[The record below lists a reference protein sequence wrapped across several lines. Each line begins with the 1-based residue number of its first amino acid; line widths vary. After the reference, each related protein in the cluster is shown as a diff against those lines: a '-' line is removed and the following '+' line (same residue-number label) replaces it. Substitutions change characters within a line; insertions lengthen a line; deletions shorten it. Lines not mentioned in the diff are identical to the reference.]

1 MNTHKH
7 ARLTFLRRLEM
18 VQQLIAHQVCVP
30 EAARAYGVTAPTV
43 RKWLGRF
50 LAQGQAGLADASSR
64 PTVSPR
70 AIAPAKALAIVE
82 LRRKRLTQARI
93 AQALGVSASTV
104 SRVLARAGLSH
115 LADLEPAEPVVRYE
129 HQAPGDLLHIDIK
142 KLGRIQRP
150 GHRVT
155 GNRRDTVEGAGWD
168 FVFVAIDDHARVA
181 FTDIHP
187 DERFPSAVQFL
198 KDAVAYYQRLGVTI
212 QRLLT
217 DNGSAFRSRAFAALC
232 HELGI
237 KHRFTRPYRP
247 QTNGKAERFIQSALR
262 EWAYAHTYQNS
273 QHRADA
279 MKSWLHHYNWHR
291 PHHRA
296 RCTHLQ
302 TQPGRIQPIDS
313 SQLEAVRVADV
324 QRQVLADVG
333 AVPIA
338 QIRVGAMRPHVQRR
352 AGTQLPAAAG
362 QFGIVRLAAEIDRVV
377 VRELVQVRGADI
389 RTQGRAAGQGE
400 IPAGAHAGPPLH
412 RRLAAARVDHLRLRL
427 DEPALRQLE
436 VIAGL
441 GTARIRCMRYIVV
454 VVAQPQRQ
462 VERHGLVDT
471 PQLADR
477 IDVEPAVVHISQVRA
492 QEPAFDPAV
501 HDVVVIH
508 AGARDAGV
516 GAQIEPPRVQ
526 APAMV
531 GAQRQVLHAQVERR
545 CVRRID
551 LEAVRA
557 AARPEGALVVAAAQI
572 ALALRQG
579 SHLGVEQQHRC
590 ALPHRHRPR
599 AARGDLGP
607 YRLLHLP
614 ARLPFEFALQ
624 PRTLRRRQR
633 RQPLRDLPGCQRLH
647 ILPQLRIRQA

>member
-50 LAQGQAGLADASSR
+50 LAQGQAGLAC
-64 PTVSPR
+64 VL
-70 AIAPAKALAIVE
+70 APDGLAPSDCAGQGAGY
-82 LRRKRLTQARI
+82 RGAAPQAADPSAHR
-93 AQALGVSASTV
+93 QALGVSASTV

-291 PHHRA
+291 PH
-296 RCTHLQ
+296 Q
-302 TQPGRIQPIDS
+302 GIGR
-313 SQLEAVRVADV
+313 
-324 QRQVLADVG
+324 
-333 AVPIA
+333 AVPIS
-338 QIRVGAMRPHVQRR
+338 
-352 AGTQLPAAAG
+352 
-362 QFGIVRLAAEIDRVV
+362 RLN
-377 VRELVQVRGADI
+377 
-389 RTQGRAAGQGE
+389 
-400 IPAGAHAGPPLH
+400 
-412 RRLAAARVDHLRLRL
+412 L
-427 DEPALRQLE
+427 DEYNLL
-436 VIAGL
+436 
-441 GTARIRCMRYIVV
+441 T
-454 VVAQPQRQ
+454 
-462 VERHGLVDT
+462 
-471 PQLADR
+471 
-477 IDVEPAVVHISQVRA
+477 VHS
-492 QEPAFDPAV
+492 
-501 HDVVVIH
+501 
-508 AGARDAGV
+508 
-516 GAQIEPPRVQ
+516 
-526 APAMV
+526 
-531 GAQRQVLHAQVERR
+531 
-545 CVRRID
+545 
-551 LEAVRA
+551 
-557 AARPEGALVVAAAQI
+557 
-572 ALALRQG
+572 
-579 SHLGVEQQHRC
+579 
-590 ALPHRHRPR
+590 
-599 AARGDLGP
+599 
-607 YRLLHLP
+607 
-614 ARLPFEFALQ
+614 
-624 PRTLRRRQR
+624 
-633 RQPLRDLPGCQRLH
+633 
-647 ILPQLRIRQA
+647 

>member
-93 AQALGVSASTV
+93 AQRWACQPAPSAASWPAPVCRTWPTW
-104 SRVLARAGLSH
+104 SRPSRA
-115 LADLEPAEPVVRYE
+115 VVRYE

-181 FTDIHP
+181 FTDIPP

-291 PHHRA
+291 PH
-296 RCTHLQ
+296 Q
-302 TQPGRIQPIDS
+302 GIGR
-313 SQLEAVRVADV
+313 
-324 QRQVLADVG
+324 
-333 AVPIA
+333 AVPIS
-338 QIRVGAMRPHVQRR
+338 
-352 AGTQLPAAAG
+352 
-362 QFGIVRLAAEIDRVV
+362 RLN
-377 VRELVQVRGADI
+377 
-389 RTQGRAAGQGE
+389 
-400 IPAGAHAGPPLH
+400 
-412 RRLAAARVDHLRLRL
+412 L
-427 DEPALRQLE
+427 DEYNLL
-436 VIAGL
+436 
-441 GTARIRCMRYIVV
+441 T
-454 VVAQPQRQ
+454 
-462 VERHGLVDT
+462 
-471 PQLADR
+471 
-477 IDVEPAVVHISQVRA
+477 VHS
-492 QEPAFDPAV
+492 
-501 HDVVVIH
+501 
-508 AGARDAGV
+508 
-516 GAQIEPPRVQ
+516 
-526 APAMV
+526 
-531 GAQRQVLHAQVERR
+531 
-545 CVRRID
+545 
-551 LEAVRA
+551 
-557 AARPEGALVVAAAQI
+557 
-572 ALALRQG
+572 
-579 SHLGVEQQHRC
+579 
-590 ALPHRHRPR
+590 
-599 AARGDLGP
+599 
-607 YRLLHLP
+607 
-614 ARLPFEFALQ
+614 
-624 PRTLRRRQR
+624 
-633 RQPLRDLPGCQRLH
+633 
-647 ILPQLRIRQA
+647 